1 MTVSSSVNKSG
12 PYAGA
17 GIAGPFTVGFRFL
30 AASHL
35 RVIKTSAAGVDT
47 DLTLTTD
54 YTVSGVGASSGSVTL
69 TAPLLPGE
77 KLTIV
82 RDVPFTQEAD
92 YVANDPFPAESHEQ
106 ALDLLTMQTQQLKER
121 TDAALTL
128 PERVTGVSTELPAPV
143 GGNVIGWDEAGTALR
158 NISPATLA
166 SIIAYSSRQVLVANG
181 GAAFYTLASDPG
193 VIANTQVA
201 VNGVLQTPNVD
212 YTLSGTTLTPTTPFP
227 AGTGNVVIVY
237 GQALP
242 VGSVTPDQMPY
253 DATAAYVAS
262 TLGGH
267 TLGDPVDPHD
277 FPWLAVG
284 DGSADDAAKLNA
296 ALAYAASSGRRIV
309 QLRNKTYRCT
319 ASILLNAQGL
329 QLRGL
334 GQLATT
340 LLIDHTSGPG
350 VNISQ
355 PYCQLSDLTV
365 RASTTRANFTTG
377 GTYDLATGLFGVQ
390 IYNNGGFMTQ
400 TRIDRVWSM
409 SHPNNG
415 FYMGGE
421 GADSMFINCAA
432 YSNRG
437 HGYYFDGRTLLGGTA
452 SRCGLLSLIHCRA
465 TDNGGNAIHA
475 DDSAV
480 PCYRMLFHN
489 FETINNAWN
498 TSIAGLVNAEIR
510 VGGENQHFNQC
521 AVSDQLGDTV
531 TVTGQGRPRLAKSSG
546 LSDGIYIGGNS
557 RSITLTQ
564 QRFISTSRGVKTAA
578 SVSGLHLYV
587 RGAYFTARRTAGGDS
602 NQFFGFDIGSGYQ
615 CLDIEVE
622 AGMPVNNMVITPTT
636 GGRCKIGNVDGLVYG
651 NSNGGILSRSGY
663 VNATIASNSVNA
675 QGNYINLLAPSATT
689 LVAIVF
695 AGGSNPLPPGEVIH
709 FYNASGFT
717 ITLQNG
723 TLAGYIRTKSG
734 SNVTVPAGGRFSI
747 VTDPSGN
754 PYEL

>member
-1 MTVSSSVNKSG
+1 MTTINELSRSETVADADLIPMWNTSEGDTRAFPASALKDSTQVGVLRADLASQLVAGG
-12 PYAGA
+12 PALIGYDGS
-17 GIAGPFTVGFRFL
+17 L
-30 AASHL
+30 NY
-35 RVIKTSAAGVDT
+35 AAG
-47 DLTLTTD
+47 
-54 YTVSGVGASSGSVTL
+54 
-69 TAPLLPGE
+69 
-77 KLTIV
+77 
-82 RDVPFTQEAD
+82 
-92 YVANDPFPAESHEQ
+92 
-106 ALDLLTMQTQQLKER
+106 
-121 TDAALTL
+121 
-128 PERVTGVSTELPAPV
+128 
-143 GGNVIGWDEAGTALR
+143 
-158 NISPATLA
+158 
-166 SIIAYSSRQVLVANG
+166 
-181 GAAFYTLASDPG
+181 
-193 VIANTQVA
+193 
-201 VNGVLQTPNVD
+201 
-212 YTLSGTTLTPTTPFP
+212 
-227 AGTGNVVIVY
+227 
-237 GQALP
+237 
-242 VGSVTPDQMPY
+242 
-253 DATAAYVAS
+253 

-267 TLGDPVDPHD
+267 TGGDPVDPHD
-277 FPWLAVG
+277 YPWLAKG
-284 DGSADDAAKLNA
+284 DGTTDDAPAINA
-296 ALAYAASSGRRIV
+296 ALAFAASSGRRIV
-309 QLRNKTYRCT
+309 QLRGKTYRVT
-319 ASILLNAQGL
+319 APILLNSSGL
-329 QLRGL
+329 RLRGV
-334 GQLATT
+334 GPTGTT

-465 TDNGGNAIHA
+465 TDNGGNAIYA
-475 DDSAV
+475 DDTAV

-510 VGGENQHFNQC
+510 IGGENQHLNQC

-578 SVSGLHLYV
+578 SVTALHLYV
-587 RGAYFTARRTAGGDS
+587 RGAYFTQRRTAGGDS

-651 NSNGGILSRSGY
+651 NSNGGILSRTPGY
-663 VNATIASNSVNA
+663 VNATIASTSVNA
-675 QGNYINLLAPSATT
+675 QSVNVNLQTGAATN

-695 AGGSNPLPPGEVIH
+695 AGGSNPLPPGETMH
-709 FYNASGFT
+709 FFNGSAFT
-717 ITLQNG
+717 VTLKHG

-734 SNVTVPAGGRFSI
+734 TDVTVPAGGRFSI
-747 VTDPSGN
+747 VTDASGN
-754 PYEL
+754 PWEL